1 MRRFSL
7 ALQARLL
14 QAPEPVV
21 VLSHGDSAVSTA
33 GL

>member
-1 MRRFSL
+1 MCSFSL
-7 ALQARLL
+7 ALQARLH
-14 QAPEPVV
+14 QAPEPMV